1 MESLSQKM
9 FGKPVTDLASL
20 DASALIDT
28 LKAIKDGQITLED
41 ALDGAPV

>member
-1 MESLSQKM
+1 MEWLSQKR
-9 FGKPVTDLASL
+9 FGQPLADLVSL

-28 LKAIKDGQITLED
+28 LRALKDGQITLEA